1 MAGERASRRVLVI
14 GSQCDAQNTL
24 GFLPELAHD
33 LADVLTAPQLGD
45 CTSALESGPTL
56 LDPTRT
62 TMVGAID
69 EAFRNAAATE
79 STLVLA
85 LIGHGIS
92 SGEDF
97 YFLPVDG
104 TARCR
109 SDEDVLL
116 SQLLKEQLRDAPRLD
131 GLLVLLDTCHAGV
144 GAAQAGAW
152 REVGLGRHL
161 RRYEILTASADEPA
175 FGGKVTKCL
184 IDVVRRG
191 VATAGTTVDS
201 RYLREPLLEAAGH
214 QRPQRITHDGGD
226 WAEAG
231 DEGLWWAHNAAR
243 ALVGTEES
251 DDAAFAVLDRVTEL
265 TGHFQPTPVLEELV
279 AAAGSSTRVALVGPR
294 GSGKSTLAAA
304 LALQPDDFLHG
315 IAFCVRSSTVA
326 SVAHSLA
333 AQLRVTVPGFA
344 EAARDY
350 RARLS
355 SAEREGFDALEQH
368 VLGPLATARHPFPV
382 RLVIDALDELPTA
395 TRSVLVRALNAADP
409 HVHVV
414 TTGRPASL
422 RVTGS
427 RLVVA
432 DPSGP
437 DAIEAYARGRGVQE
451 ANVPFVV
458 RQADGNWLLA
468 HLLTDSA
475 LRPGYSPAAPGDDT
489 TAALRALYEGELIA
503 AGADDP
509 AQWRTAIRPVIG
521 ALSVAAAGPN
531 VPLPLLVAA
540 SRHLHGPGTV
550 TQVRDILVRLSGLV
564 VRTQP
569 GQPAEHVG
577 LFHASLA
584 EDYLLRP
591 GDGQFDIDPS
601 DCHAAMVAAIDECAP
616 LTRHDPRSPLHRY
629 ALRSEARHRWY
640 ASHDA
645 TAVVSS
651 LLGRP
656 ADTVVDERER
666 WQPWPAAFAEVL
678 GPEHPDTLN
687 VRVSLARWTGLGG
700 DAAAAS
706 DQCAEL
712 LPILERVLGARHR
725 STLVLVSYFIHWT
738 EEAGNPPF
746 PPDDHAELL
755 SLFTEVL
762 GAEHPDTLAIAVGVA
777 RSTGSD
783 GNASSARDQ
792 CASLL
797 PVFERVL
804 GPEHRHTLT
813 LRSHLA
819 KWTAV
824 AGDRDAALE
833 LCRELIPDLE
843 RVLGEDD
850 QVTLAC
856 WDHVADWIGESGDPV
871 NARDLCGE
879 LVGVRERVL
888 GPDHP
893 DTLQARASL
902 ARWVGAA
909 GDPASERDMDAQ
921 LLSLTMRVLGP
932 EHPLTLTVRCNL
944 AGATARAGDPAAA
957 RTQQAEV
964 LKVLERLWGPEHPD
978 TLALRANLAGT
989 TGRSGDATSARDQC
1003 TALKPAFERV
1013 LGPEHPR
1020 TLFLRAELS
1029 SWTGAAG
1036 DAPAAAR
1043 QCAEL
1048 LPLAE
1053 RVLGADHAAS
1063 VAVRHNLDTWRSRA
1077 RPRLRRRERS
1087 LP

>member
-14 GSQCDAQNTL
+14 GSQCDVQNTL

-33 LADVLTAPQLGD
+33 LADVLTAPELGD
-45 CTSALESGPTL
+45 CTSALEAGPVL
-56 LDPTRT
+56 LDPTRP

-85 LIGHGIS
+85 LIGHGVS

-201 RYLREPLLEAAGH
+201 RYLREPLMEVAGD

-243 ALVGTEES
+243 ALVGTGS
-251 DDAAFAVLDRVTEL
+251 GPAFAVLDRITEL
-265 TGHFQPTPVLEELV
+265 TGHLQPTPVLEELV
-279 AAAGSSTRVALVGPR
+279 AAAESSPRVALVGPR

-304 LALQPDDFLHG
+304 LALRPDEFLHG
-315 IAFCVRSSTVA
+315 IVFGTRSSTVA
-326 SVAHSLA
+326 SVADTLA
-333 AQLRVTVPGFA
+333 AELRITVPGFA
-344 EAARDY
+344 EAGHDY
-350 RARLS
+350 LARLS
-355 SAEREGFDALEQH
+355 SAERDGFDALEQH
-368 VLGPLATARHPFPV
+368 VLGPLALARHPSPV
-382 RLVIDALDELPTA
+382 LLVIDALDELPTA
-395 TRSVLVRALNAADP
+395 TRSVLVRALGEAGP

-422 RVTGS
+422 RVAGS
-427 RLVVA
+427 RLV
-432 DPSGP
+432 DTTRTGP
-437 DAIEAYARGRGVQE
+437 DAIEAYARARGVEE
-451 ANVPFVV
+451 AHLPSIV
-458 RQADGNWLLA
+458 RRADGNWLLA

-475 LRPGYSPAAPGDDT
+475 LRPGYSPAAPSEDT
-489 TAALRALYEGELIA
+489 TVALRALYDGELIA

-509 AQWRTAIRPVIG
+509 TEWRTVIRPVIG
-521 ALSVAAAGPN
+521 ALGVAAAGPT

-540 SRHLHGPGTV
+540 SRHLDGPGTV
-550 TQVRDILVRLSGLV
+550 TQVRDALVRLSGLV

-569 GQPAEHVG
+569 GQLDEHVG

-584 EDYLLRP
+584 EEYLLRP
-591 GDGQFDIDPS
+591 GDVQFGIDPA
-601 DCHAAMVAAIDECAP
+601 DCHAAMAAAIDEGAP
-616 LTRHDPRSPLHRY
+616 LSRHSPEDPLHRY

-640 ASHDA
+640 ATHDA
-645 TAVVSS
+645 AAVVDS
-651 LLGRP
+651 LRGRP
-656 ADTVVDERER
+656 AETVVDERER

-678 GPEHPDTLN
+678 GPEHADTLN
-687 VRVSLARWTGLGG
+687 ARVALAQWTGLGG
-700 DAAAAS
+700 DVAAAG

-712 LPILERVLGARHR
+712 LSVMERVLGARHR
-725 STLVLVSYFIHWT
+725 STLVLFSYLIHWL
-738 EEAGNPPF
+738 EEAGSPPF
-746 PPDDHAELL
+746 TPDEYAEVL
-755 SLFTEVL
+755 SLFVEVM
-762 GAEHPDTLAIAVGVA
+762 GAEDPDTLAVAVAMA
-777 RSTGSD
+777 RSTGRD

-792 CASLL
+792 CARLL
-797 PVFERVL
+797 PVFERAF
-804 GPEHRHTLT
+804 GPEGRDTLS
-813 LRSHLA
+813 LRVDIA
-819 KWTAV
+819 RWTAA
-824 AGDRDAALE
+824 AGDRDAALDLSEE
-833 LCRELIPDLE
+833 LFPVLE
-843 RVLGEDD
+843 RVLGMEDL
-850 QVTLAC
+850 VTLAFF
-856 WDHVADWIGESGDPV
+856 DQVADWVGESDDPAK
-871 NARDLCGE
+871 ARALCVE
-879 LVGVRERVL
+879 LVRVREEVL
-888 GPDHP
+888 GPEHP
-893 DTLQARASL
+893 HTLLAWARL
-902 ARWVGAA
+902 ARWVSTT
-909 GDPASERDMDAQ
+909 GDPAIAREVYLE
-921 LLSLTMRVLGP
+921 LLPSLDRVLGP
-932 EHPLTLTVRCNL
+932 EHPHTLAVRVNL
-944 AGATARAGDPAAA
+944 AGEIVRAGDPAAA
-957 RTQQAEV
+957 RALCTEV
-964 LKVLERLWGPEHPD
+964 LPVVERVRGAEHPD
-978 TLALRANLAGT
+978 TLTLRLHFADA
-989 TGRSGDATSARDQC
+989 TGMSGDAVSARDQC
-1003 TALKPAFERV
+1003 AALRPVFERV
-1013 LGPEHPR
+1013 LGREHFL
-1020 TLFLRAELS
+1020 TVSLRAGQS
-1029 SWTGAAG
+1029 NWTGAAG

-1043 QCAEL
+1043 QCADL

-1053 RVLGADHAAS
+1053 RVLGADHPTS

>member
-152 REVGLGRHL
+152 REVGLGHHL

-243 ALVGTEES
+243 ALVGTGS
-251 DDAAFAVLDRVTEL
+251 DPAFAVLDRIIEL
-265 TGHFQPTPVLEELV
+265 TGHLQPTAVLEELV
-279 AAAGSSTRVALVGPR
+279 AAAESSPRVALVGPR
-294 GSGKSTLAAA
+294 GCGKSTLAAA
-304 LALQPDDFLHG
+304 LALRPDEFLHG
-315 IAFCVRSSTVA
+315 IVFGTRSSTVA
-326 SVAHSLA
+326 SVADTLA
-333 AQLRVTVPGFA
+333 AELRVTVPGFA
-344 EAARDY
+344 EAGHDY
-350 RARLS
+350 LARLS
-355 SAEREGFDALEQH
+355 SAERAGFDALEQH
-368 VLGPLATARHPFPV
+368 VLGPLTLVRHPTPV
-382 RLVIDALDELPTA
+382 LLVIDALDELPTA
-395 TRSVLVRALNAADP
+395 TRSVLVRALGAAGP

-427 RLVVA
+427 RLVDTA
-432 DPSGP
+432 RTGP
-437 DAIEAYARGRGVQE
+437 EAIEAYARARGVQE
-451 ANVPFVV
+451 AHVPSVV
-458 RQADGNWLLA
+458 RRADGNWLLA

-475 LRPGYSPAAPGDDT
+475 LRPGYSPAAPSEDT
-489 TAALRALYEGELIA
+489 TVALRALYDGELIA

-509 AQWRTAIRPVIG
+509 TEWRTVIRPVIG
-521 ALSVAAAGPN
+521 ALGVTAAGPT

-540 SRHLHGPGTV
+540 SRHLHGPDTV
-550 TQVRDILVRLSGLV
+550 TQVRDTLVRLSGLV

-569 GQPAEHVG
+569 GQLDEHVG

-584 EDYLLRP
+584 EEYLLRP
-591 GDGQFDIDPS
+591 GEIQFGIDPV
-601 DCHAAMVAAIDECAP
+601 DCHAAMAAAIDECAP
-616 LTRHDPRSPLHRY
+616 LSRHTPGNPLHRY

-640 ASHDA
+640 ATHDA

-656 ADTVVDERER
+656 AETVVDERER
-666 WQPWPAAFAEVL
+666 WEPWPAAFAAVL
-678 GPEHPDTLN
+678 GPEHVDTLN
-687 VRVSLARWTGLGG
+687 VRAALARWTGLRG
-700 DAAAAS
+700 DAVSAR

-712 LPILERVLGARHR
+712 LPVMERALGAEHQ
-725 STLVLVSYFIHWT
+725 STLALRSYLIQWT
-738 EEAGNPPF
+738 EAAGGPTGTLEQ
-746 PPDDHAELL
+746 HAELL
-755 SLFTEVL
+755 RLVVQVMGT
-762 GAEHPDTLAIAVGVA
+762 EHPDALAAAVGVA
-777 RSTGSD
+777 YSTGRGGD
-783 GNASSARDQ
+783 ASSARDQ
-792 CASLL
+792 CARLL
-797 PVFERVL
+797 PVCERVL
-804 GPEHRHTLT
+804 GPDDRHTLT
-813 LRSHLA
+813 LRIHLA
-819 KWTAV
+819 QWTAA
-824 AGDRDAALE
+824 AGDRDVALDLCEE
-833 LCRELIPDLE
+833 LLLDLE
-843 RVLGEDD
+843 RVLGLEDAA
-850 QVTLAC
+850 TLAC
-856 WDHVADWIGESGDPV
+856 WDHVAEWIGESGDPG
-871 NARDLCGE
+871 NARTLCAE

-888 GPDHP
+888 GPEHP
-893 DTLQARASL
+893 DTLRARTGL
-902 ARWVGAA
+902 ARWTGEA
-909 GDPASERDMDAQ
+909 GDPEGERDMDAE
-921 LLSLTMRVLGP
+921 LLPSMKRVLGP
-932 EHPLTLTVRCNL
+932 EHPLTLAVRCNL
-944 AGATARAGDPAAA
+944 AGATAQAGDPVAA
-957 RTQQAEV
+957 RAMQAEA
-964 LKVLERLWGPEHPD
+964 LPVLERVKGPEHPD
-978 TLALRANLAGT
+978 TLTLRHHLAAS
-989 TGRSGDATSARDQC
+989 TGRCGDKTSARDQC
-1003 TALKPAFERV
+1003 TALKPLFERV
-1013 LGPEHPR
+1013 LGPEHPH
-1020 TLFLRAELS
+1020 TLLLRAELS
-1029 SWTGAAG
+1029 SWTGTAG

-1043 QCAEL
+1043 QCADL
-1048 LPLAE
+1048 LPLVE
-1053 RVLGADHAAS
+1053 RVLGPDHAAS
-1063 VAVRHNLDTWRSRA
+1063 VAVRHNLDSWRSRA
-1077 RPRLRRRERS
+1077 HPRLRRRERS